1 MGSEIINAALLSST
15 MILFGLVLGFVLLKV
30 QGEWA

>member
-30 QGEWA
+30 QGE